1 MEHTVAIIANGAI
14 HDHQALAPLIQAHHE
29 IIAVD
34 GGFNHCVKMGIQP
47 DIIIGD
53 FDSID
58 PELIKFVQSV
68 PTRRFPQE
76 KNETDLELAIQATYT
91 PEIKKI
97 TLYGALEQ
105 RTDHALANLHLVRR
119 YPNKVFIETERETV
133 FVFDSTIEIPCVPGQ
148 TISFIQIGDP
158 ASGINSQGLKW
169 ELRDASFNKY
179 FFSLSNICLA
189 NPVRVSIQHGDLICI
204 LQKS

>member
-1 MEHTVAIIANGAI
+1 MEHTIAIIANGAI
-14 HDHQALAPLIQAHHE
+14 HDHQALAPLIRAHHE

-34 GGFNHCVKMGIQP
+34 GGYNHCVKMGIQP

-58 PELIKFVQSV
+58 PALVPSVQSV

-91 PEIKKI
+91 PQVKKI

-105 RTDHALANLHLVRR
+105 RTDHALANLHLIRR

-133 FVFDSTIEIPCVPGQ
+133 FVFDSMVEIPCIPGQ

-169 ELRDASFNKY
+169 ELRNASFNKY
-179 FFSLSNICLA
+179 FFSLSNICLSS
-189 NPVRVSIQHGDLICI
+189 PIQVSIEHGDLLCV